1 MTMNIGG
8 GGDVGNGDG
17 GGDKVVTFPTTA
29 EERRALRKAKQ
40 DRERQ
45 RLVNVFIDEAGGD
58 QALFRAPDN
67 IAYADLIIAGHRETW
82 PVRSLQFRHA
92 YVRYLRQQLD
102 RYLDTEPMMALV
114 AKAAMSKAAV
124 NAALDDF
131 ETRAI
136 CSSVVREVYVR
147 VAEHN
152 SDIYIDMTN
161 ADWHAIRVTPAG
173 WSVVEAPPVRFVRT
187 AGTMPLP
194 MPTRGTKID
203 ALRPLLNT
211 TDTDFPLVVAFLLAA
226 LYPRGPYPILILYG
240 VQGSGRTNFLKR
252 LRMLIDPHTVQT
264 SALPSSGRDLFIMA
278 RNTHFLT
285 FENLPKLSDLMSDHF
300 CRLATGSGYRQRRL
314 FKDADETLFRS
325 TRPIA
330 CEGIVNVVTRPD
342 LQDRS
347 LIMKSEAL
355 PEYIAE
361 RELLVAFEQQRPG
374 ILGALL
380 DMMATGLAQLPVT
393 KLVRPP
399 RMADFATWAVAC
411 GVDRFEEH
419 YASNRANAIQTM
431 LAFDPLAEAIRA
443 LMARRKVWRGVMR
456 DLLNIVGPTAGF
468 KDANKLSSAL
478 RRLIPPLATDGIK
491 VIFEDRKAE
500 HRPFRIERAAS

>member
-1 MTMNIGG
+1 MMT
-8 GGDVGNGDG
+8 DDSD
-17 GGDKVVTFPTTA
+17 GGDKVVAFPTTP

-58 QALFRAPDN
+58 QALFRTPDN

-82 PVRSLQFRHA
+82 PIRSIQFRYA

-102 RYLDTEPMMALV
+102 RHLDAEPMMALV

-124 NAALDDF
+124 HAALDDF

-136 CSSVVREVYVR
+136 CSSMVREVHAR

-152 SDIYIDMTN
+152 GDIYIDVAD

-173 WSVVEAPPVRFVRT
+173 WSAVEAPPVRFVRT
-187 AGTMPLP
+187 AGALALP
-194 MPTRGTKID
+194 MPVRGTKID

-226 LYPRGPYPILILYG
+226 LYPHGPYPILFLYG
-240 VQGSGRTNFLKR
+240 VQGSGRTSFLKR
-252 LRMLIDPHTVQT
+252 LRMLIDPHVVQT
-264 SALPSSGRDLFIMA
+264 SALPASGRDLFIMA
-278 RNTHFLT
+278 RNTHLLT
-285 FENLPKLSDLMSDHF
+285 FENLSKLPDLMSDHF

-314 FKDADETLFRS
+314 FKDIEETLLRAA
-325 TRPIA
+325 RPIA
-330 CEGIVNVVTRPD
+330 GEGIINVVTRPD

-347 LIMKSEAL
+347 LIMKLETLSE
-355 PEYIAE
+355 YMTE
-361 RELLVAFEQQRPG
+361 RELLAAFERERPG

-380 DMMATGLAQLPVT
+380 DMMAQGLARLPET
-393 KLVRPP
+393 KLVNPP

-411 GVDRFEEH
+411 GVERFEEH
-419 YASNRANAIQTM
+419 YAANRANAIATM

-443 LMARRKVWRGVMR
+443 LMARRKVWRGAMH

-478 RRLIPPLATDGIK
+478 RRLTPPLATVGIK

-500 HRPFRIERAAS
+500 HRPFRIERVS